1 MNNEM
6 ISNITNLL
14 LELGIPTNL
23 LGFSYIVYIV
33 KLALKNPDFN
43 YRVSKDL
50 YIEVAQHFG
59 TSQCCVERCIRHAI
73 MTGWVYGNPERK
85 EQIFKNSINPK
96 KGVPTNSQFIS
107 SVCLYSSRKASQQV
121 Q

>member
-6 ISNITNLL
+6 IPNITNLL

-43 YRVSKDL
+43 YRISKDL

-59 TSQCCVERCIRHAI
+59 TSHSSVERCIRHAI
-73 MTGWVYGNPERK
+73 MTGWVCGNPERI

-107 SVCLYSSRKASQQV
+107 SVCLYSSRKASQQE